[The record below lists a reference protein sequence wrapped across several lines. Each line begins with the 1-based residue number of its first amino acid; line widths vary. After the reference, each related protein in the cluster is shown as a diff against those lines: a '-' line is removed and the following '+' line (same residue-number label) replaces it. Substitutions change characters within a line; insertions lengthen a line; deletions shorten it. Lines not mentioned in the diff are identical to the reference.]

1 MQIKRRDFLKAGAA
15 AGAVAALGGLKLN
28 AFAAGKEQEKGIG
41 GTGPG
46 EWIASTCQ
54 GCTAWC
60 PVEFFVQ
67 EGRAVKVRGNQ
78 LSKANSGYVC
88 PRGHLMLQQ
97 LYDPDRIK
105 VPMKRTNPEKGRGID
120 PKFVPITWDEALDIV
135 ADKMMELRKAN
146 EPEKLMYMRGRYSS
160 TSTDLLYGTLPKI
173 YGTPNY
179 FSHSAIC
186 AEAEKMGP
194 GYTQGFFGYRDYD
207 LAKTTCLVIWGCDP
221 LSSNRQV
228 PNAINKLGDI
238 FDRGTVIAV
247 DPRLS
252 TSAAKANEWLPIK
265 PGEDGALAA
274 ALAHVIMT
282 DGKWSKE
289 FVGDFKDGKNLF
301 KVGRTVDEAAC
312 VEKQTHGVVKW
323 WNIELKDKTPTWAA
337 KKTLIPKEQII
348 RVARAMAKAGSSC
361 AVYMGPGVAMTP
373 RGTYASMAV
382 YALNGILGSI
392 ETEGGVFQS
401 SSAPTTKFPE
411 IAEVFVDELA
421 KKSGKGKKVDGR
433 GAKDM
438 PAIMGGFEKKKDK
451 DGKETESAMAGVV
464 TNNVANGLLKD
475 PGAIKVF
482 LSTWSNF
489 NFSCTGAQRWDM
501 AMAKVPFFVHI
512 VTNASEMTQYADI
525 VLPATFAPAEKF
537 SIITNMAN
545 LHGHMSIQ
553 QPVIKPLWQAKSEE
567 TEVMWLLAE
576 KLKAKGFAN
585 LYDYYASFEDPE
597 TKKKPLNAAE
607 FAEISAKIS
616 SQKAWNGKEK
626 MKGDQLVGWEDFKKK
641 GIYNSETYAYKKN
654 WGKDNPET
662 KKFEGKFKTVTKK
675 FEFYSETLK
684 KTLTLFAEKNKIS
697 IDEVLKGSG
706 YEAQGELV
714 FVPHYE
720 SPTRHGSNEEYP
732 FTFIDYKSRLNRE
745 GRSQNTTWYHEFK
758 KMDVGDVSWDDVTKI
773 NPSDAKKLGI
783 KNGDAIRLTSTTGA
797 IVTKAKLWEGV
808 RPGTIAKC
816 FGQGHWAY
824 GRVAAKDYARAEPRG
839 GNNNELLVDDYDR
852 LSGATARNG
861 GFTGVKIE
869 KI

>member
-1 MQIKRRDFLKAGAA
+1 MKIRRREFLKMTVA
-15 AGAVAALGGLKLN
+15 AGAVAAVGVPRLN
-28 AFAAGKEQEKGIG
+28 AFADTPPIKAVGAPKA
-41 GTGPG
+41 
-46 EWIASTCQ
+46 EWIPSTCQ

-67 EGRAVKVRGNQ
+67 EGRVVKVRGNQ
-78 LSKANSGYVC
+78 LSKANGGYVC
-88 PRGHLMLQQ
+88 PRGHLMIQQ
-97 LYDPDRIK
+97 MYDPDRVK
-105 VPMKRTNPEKGRGID
+105 VPMKRTNPEKGRGVD
-120 PKFVPITWDEALDIV
+120 PKFVPITWDEALDTV

-146 EPEKLMYMRGRYSS
+146 EPEKLMYMRGRYSP

-173 YGTPNY
+173 FGTPNY

-207 LAKTTCLVIWGCDP
+207 LAKTKCLVVWGCDP

-228 PNAINKLGDI
+228 PNAIAKFGGIL
-238 FDRGTVIAV
+238 DRGTVIAV

-252 TSAAKANEWLPIK
+252 ASAAKANEWLPIK

-282 DGKWSKE
+282 EGMWSKE

-301 KVGRTVDEAAC
+301 KAGATVDEAVFA
-312 VEKQTHGVVKW
+312 EKQTHGVVKW
-323 WNIELKDKTPTWAA
+323 WNLELKDKTPAWAA
-337 KKTLIPKEQII
+337 QKTLLPEDQIL
-348 RVARAMAKAGSSC
+348 RVARIMGKGGSAT

-373 RGTYASMAV
+373 RGTYAAMAV

-401 SSAPTTKFPE
+401 SGAPVESFSKPDK
-411 IAEVFVDELA
+411 FVDELA
-421 KKSGKGKKVDGR
+421 KHHGHGKKIDGR

-438 PAIMGGFEKKKDK
+438 PAMMS
-451 DGKETESAMAGVV
+451 GKPGSGVV
-464 TNNVANGLLKD
+464 TNNVANALLKD
-475 PGAIKVF
+475 PDAIKVF

-489 NFSCTGAQRWDM
+489 TFSCTGAQRWEKVM
-501 AMAKVPFFVHI
+501 ARIPFFVHM
-512 VTNASEMTQYADI
+512 VTNASEMSQYADI
-525 VLPATFAPAEKF
+525 VLPATFAPTEKL
-537 SIITNMAN
+537 SIIGNMAN
-545 LHGHMSIQ
+545 LHGHISIQ
-553 QPVIKPLWQAKSEE
+553 QPVAKTLWQVKPEE

-597 TKKKPLNAAE
+597 TGKKPANAGE
-607 FAEISAKIS
+607 FAEIAVKIT
-616 SQKAWNGKEK
+616 SQKVWNGKEK
-626 MKGDQLVGWEDFKKK
+626 MKGDQIAGWAEFRKR
-641 GIYNSETYAYKKN
+641 GIYNSETYPYKKN

-662 KKFEGKFKTVTKK
+662 KKFEGKFKTETKK
-675 FEFYSETLK
+675 FEFYSETMK
-684 KTLTLFAEKNKIS
+684 KALGEHAKKHNTTMDDILQ
-697 IDEVLKGSG
+697 VSG
-706 YEAQGELV
+706 YEARGELA

-720 SPTRHGSNEEYP
+720 SPKRHGSDKDYP

-745 GRSQNTTWYHEFK
+745 GRSQNTVWYQEFK
-758 KMDVGDVSWDDVTKI
+758 KVDVGDTSWDDVVKI
-773 NPSDAKKLGI
+773 NPVDGKKLGI
-783 KNGDAIRLTSTTGA
+783 RTGDAVRLTSTTGS

-816 FGQGHWAY
+816 YGQGHWAY
-824 GRVAAKDYARAEPRG
+824 GRVAAGDYAKAQPRG

-869 KI
+869 KA

>member
-1 MQIKRRDFLKAGAA
+1 MQIKRRDFLKASVA
-15 AGAVAALGGLKLN
+15 AGAVAALTGPSLN
-28 AFAAGKEQEKGIG
+28 AFAVGKADEKAIG
-41 GTGPG
+41 GTEPG
-46 EWIASTCQ
+46 EWIPSTCQ

-67 EGRAVKVRGNQ
+67 KGRAVKVRGNQ
-78 LSKANSGYVC
+78 LSKANSGYCC

-97 LYDPDRIK
+97 AYDPDRIK

-120 PKFVPITWDEALDIV
+120 PRFVPITWDEALDTI
-135 ADKMMELRKAN
+135 ANKMMELRKAG
-146 EPEKLMYMRGRYSS
+146 EPEKLMYMRGRYSP
-160 TSTDLLYGTLPKI
+160 TSTELLYGTLPKI

-228 PNAINKLGDI
+228 PNAINKFGDI

-252 TSAAKANEWLPIK
+252 ASAAKANEWLPIK

-289 FVGDFKDGKNLF
+289 FVGDFKEGKNLF
-301 KVGRTVDEAAC
+301 KAGATVDEAAF

-323 WNIELKDKTPTWAA
+323 WNIELKDKTPAWAA

-348 RVARAMAKAGSSC
+348 RVARAMGKAGSATS
-361 AVYMGPGVAMTP
+361 VYMGPGVAMTP
-373 RGTYASMAV
+373 RGTYAAMAV
-382 YALNGILGSI
+382 YALNGILGSV

-401 SSAPTTKFPE
+401 SSAPVEKFPALDKFIDE
-411 IAEVFVDELA
+411 IA
-421 KKSGKGKKVDGR
+421 KHHGHGKKIDGR

-438 PAIMGGFEKKKDK
+438 PAMM
-451 DGKETESAMAGVV
+451 SAKPGSGVV
-464 TNNVANGLLKD
+464 TNNVANALLKD

-489 NFSCTGAQRWDM
+489 NFSCTGAQRWDK
-501 AMAKVPFFVHI
+501 AMARMPFFVHM
-512 VTNASEMTQYADI
+512 VTNASEMTQFADI
-525 VLPATFAPAEKF
+525 VLPATFAPTEKF

-576 KLKAKGFAN
+576 KLKSKGFAN

-597 TKKKPLNAAE
+597 TKKKPTSSAE
-607 FAEISAKIS
+607 FAEIAAKIT

-626 MKGDQLVGWEDFKKK
+626 MKGDLLTGWEDFKKK

-654 WGKDNPET
+654 WGKVNAET
-662 KKFEGKFKTVTKK
+662 KKFEGKFKTETKK
-675 FEFYSETLK
+675 FEFYSETMK
-684 KTLTLFAEKNKIS
+684 KALGEHAKKHNTT
-697 IDEVLKGSG
+697 IDDILQVSG
-706 YEAQGELV
+706 YEAKGELA

-720 SPTRHGSNEEYP
+720 SPKRHGSDKEYP

-783 KNGDAIRLTSTTGA
+783 RNGDTIRLTSTTGA

-816 FGQGHWAY
+816 YGQGHWAY
-824 GRVAAKDYARAEPRG
+824 GRVAAKDYAKAQPRG

>member
-1 MQIKRRDFLKAGAA
+1 MKIKRRDFLKASVA
-15 AGAVAALGGLKLN
+15 AGAVVALTGPSLN
-28 AFAAGKEQEKGIG
+28 AFAAAKADEKAIG
-41 GTGPG
+41 GTDPG
-46 EWIASTCQ
+46 EWVPSTCQ

-67 EGRAVKVRGNQ
+67 KGRIVKVRGNQ
-78 LSKANSGYVC
+78 LSKANSGYCC
-88 PRGHLMLQQ
+88 PRGHMMLQQ
-97 LYDPDRIK
+97 AYDPDRIK
-105 VPMKRTNPEKGRGID
+105 VPMKRTNPQKGRGID
-120 PKFVPITWDEALDIV
+120 PKFVPITWDDALDTI

-146 EPEKLMYMRGRYSS
+146 EPEKLMYMRGRYSP

-173 YGTPNY
+173 FGTPNY

-207 LAKTTCLVIWGCDP
+207 LAKTTCLVIWGSDP

-228 PNAINKLGDI
+228 PNAISKFGDI
-238 FDRGTVIAV
+238 FDRGTVIVV

-252 TSAAKANEWLPIK
+252 ASAAKANEWLPLK

-274 ALAHVIMT
+274 AIAHVIMT
-282 DGKWSKE
+282 EGMWSKE
-289 FVGDFKDGKNLF
+289 FVGDFQEGKNLF
-301 KVGRTVDEAAC
+301 KAGATVDEAAF

-323 WNIELKDKTPTWAA
+323 WNIELKDKTPDWAA

-348 RVARAMAKAGSSC
+348 RVAHAMGKAGAATS
-361 AVYMGPGVAMTP
+361 VWMGPGVAMSP
-373 RGTYASMAV
+373 RGTYAAMAV

-392 ETEGGVFQS
+392 ETEGGVMQS
-401 SSAPTTKFPE
+401 SSVPVEKFPAMDKF
-411 IAEVFVDELA
+411 IDEMA
-421 KKSGKGKKVDGR
+421 KHHGHGKKMDGR

-438 PAIMGGFEKKKDK
+438 PAMMGAKPG
-451 DGKETESAMAGVV
+451 SGVV

-475 PGAIKVF
+475 PAAIKVF

-489 NFSCTGAQRWDM
+489 VFSATGAQRWEKVM
-501 AMAKVPFFVHI
+501 ARMPFFVHM

-525 VLPATFAPAEKF
+525 VLPATFAPAEKL

-553 QPVIKPLWQAKSEE
+553 QPVIKPLWQAKVEE

-576 KLKAKGFAN
+576 KLKSRGFAN
-585 LYDYYASFEDPE
+585 LHDYYASFEDPE
-597 TKKKPLNAAE
+597 TKQKPANASE
-607 FAEISAKIS
+607 FAEIAAKIS
-616 SQKAWNGKEK
+616 SQKVWNGKEI
-626 MKGDQLVGWEDFKKK
+626 MKGDQISGWADFKKK
-641 GIYNSETYAYKKN
+641 GIYNSETYKYRKN
-654 WGKDNPET
+654 WGKDNAET
-662 KKFEGKFKTVTKK
+662 KKFEGKFKTETKK
-675 FEFYSETLK
+675 FEFYSETMK
-684 KTLTLFAEKNKIS
+684 KALGEHAKKHNTT
-697 IDEVLKGSG
+697 IDDILQVSG
-706 YEAQGELV
+706 YEARGELA

-720 SPTRHGSNEEYP
+720 SPKRHGSDKEYP

-745 GRSQNTTWYHEFK
+745 GRSQNTTWYQEFK
-758 KMDVGDVSWDDVTKI
+758 KVDVGDKSWDDVAKI
-773 NPSDAKKLGI
+773 NPRDAKKLGI
-783 KNGDAIRLTSTTGA
+783 RNGDTIRLTSTTGS
-797 IVTKAKLWEGV
+797 IVTKALLWEGV
-808 RPGTIAKC
+808 RPGTVAKC
-816 FGQGHWAY
+816 YGQGHWAY
-824 GRVAAKDYARAEPRG
+824 GRVAAKDYAKAQPRG

>member
-1 MQIKRRDFLKAGAA
+1 MELKRRDFLKAGVA
-15 AGAVAALGGLKLN
+15 AGTALAVSGPSLN
-28 AFAAGKEQEKGIG
+28 AFAKGHEHAAKGAMATEAGNWV
-41 GTGPG
+41 P
-46 EWIASTCQ
+46 STCQ

-67 EGRAVKVRGNQ
+67 KGRVVKVRGNQ
-78 LSKANSGYVC
+78 LSKANNGYCC
-88 PRGHLMLQQ
+88 PRGHIMLQQ
-97 LYDPDRIK
+97 VYDPDRIK

-120 PKFVPITWDEALDIV
+120 PKFVPITWDEALDTI
-135 ADKMMELRKAN
+135 ADKMVALRKAG
-146 EPEKLMYMRGRYSS
+146 EPEKLMYMRGRYSPIS
-160 TSTDLLYGTLPKI
+160 TELLYGTLPKI

-207 LAKTTCLVIWGCDP
+207 MAKTNCLVIWGTDP

-228 PNAINKLGDI
+228 PNAINKFGDI

-252 TSAAKANEWLPIK
+252 ASAAKANEWLPIK

-274 ALAHVIMT
+274 AIAHVIMT
-282 DGKWSKE
+282 EGMWSKE

-301 KVGRTVDEAAC
+301 KSGAAVDESSFA
-312 VEKQTHGVVKW
+312 EKQTHGVVKW
-323 WNIELKDKTPTWAA
+323 WNIELKDKTPKWAS
-337 KKTLIPKEQII
+337 KITLIPEKQIV
-348 RVARAMAKAGSSC
+348 RVARIMGKAGSAC

-382 YALNGILGSI
+382 YALNGILGSV

-401 SSAPTTKFPE
+401 SGVPVEKFSKPDKF
-411 IAEVFVDELA
+411 IDEVA
-421 KKSGKGKKVDGR
+421 KKHGHGKKIDGR

-438 PAIMGGFEKKKDK
+438 PAMMGAKPG
-451 DGKETESAMAGVV
+451 SGVV
-464 TNNVANGLLKD
+464 TNNVANGMLKD
-475 PGAIKVF
+475 PNAIKIF

-489 NFSCTGAQRWDM
+489 VFSCTGAQRWEK
-501 AMAKVPFFVHI
+501 AMAKVPFFVHM

-525 VLPATFAPAEKF
+525 VLPATFAPAEKL

-553 QPVIKPLWQAKSEE
+553 QPVIKPLWQTKAEE

-597 TKKKPLNAAE
+597 TKKKPTNAAE
-607 FAEISAKIS
+607 FCEITAKIA
-616 SQKAWNGKEK
+616 SQKVWNGKEK
-626 MKGDQLVGWEDFKKK
+626 MKGDQVAGWEDFKKK

-654 WGKDNPET
+654 WGK
-662 KKFEGKFKTVTKK
+662 FKTETKK
-675 FEFYSETLK
+675 FEFYSETMK
-684 KTLTLFAEKNKIS
+684 KALAEHAKKHNTS
-697 IDEVLKGSG
+697 IDDILSASG
-706 YEAQGELV
+706 YEAKGELA

-720 SPTRHGSNEEYP
+720 SPKRHGDAKEYP
-732 FTFIDYKSRLNRE
+732 FTFIDHKSRLNRE
-745 GRSQNTTWYHEFK
+745 GRSQNAPWYQEFK
-758 KMDVGDVSWDDVTKI
+758 KVDIGDVSWDDVVKI
-773 NPSDAKKLGI
+773 NPGDAKKLGI
-783 KNGDAIRLTSTTGA
+783 KNGDTVRLTSTTGS
-797 IVTKAKLWEGV
+797 ITTKVRLWEGV
-808 RPGTIAKC
+808 RPGTVAKC
-816 FGQGHWAY
+816 YGQGHWAY
-824 GRVAAKDYARAEPRG
+824 GRVAAKDYAKAEPRG

-852 LSGATARNG
+852 LSGSTARNG

-869 KI
+869 KA

>member
-1 MQIKRRDFLKAGAA
+1 MTVA
-15 AGAVAALGGLKLN
+15 AGAVAAVGVPGLN
-28 AFAAGKEQEKGIG
+28 AFADTPPLKAAGAPK
-41 GTGPG
+41 G
-46 EWIASTCQ
+46 EWIPSTCQ

-67 EGRAVKVRGNQ
+67 EGRVVKARGNRY
-78 LSKANSGYVC
+78 SKANGGLVC
-88 PRGHLMLQQ
+88 PRGHLMIQQ
-97 LYDPDRIK
+97 MYDPDRVK
-105 VPMKRTNPEKGRGID
+105 VPMKRTNPEKGRGVD
-120 PKFVPITWDEALDIV
+120 PKFVPITWDEALNTI
-135 ADKMMELRKAN
+135 AEKMMELRKAN

-173 YGTPNY
+173 FGTPNY

-207 LAKTTCLVIWGCDP
+207 LAKTKCLVVWGCDP

-228 PNAINKLGDI
+228 PNAIAKFGDI
-238 FDRGTVIAV
+238 LDRGTVIAV

-252 TSAAKANEWLPIK
+252 ASAAKANEWLPIK

-282 DGKWSKE
+282 EGMWSRE

-301 KVGRTVDEAAC
+301 KAGATVDEGAFG
-312 VEKQTHGVVKW
+312 EKQTHGVVKW
-323 WNIELKDKTPTWAA
+323 WNLELKDKTPAWAA
-337 KKTLIPKEQII
+337 RKTLIPEGQIL
-348 RVARAMAKAGSSC
+348 RVARIMGKGGSAT

-401 SSAPTTKFPE
+401 SGAPVEKFPSADKF
-411 IAEVFVDELA
+411 IDEMA
-421 KKSGKGKKVDGR
+421 KHYGHGNKIDGR

-438 PAIMGGFEKKKDK
+438 PAMMGGKA
-451 DGKETESAMAGVV
+451 GSGVV
-464 TNNVANGLLKD
+464 TNNVANALLKD

-489 NFSCTGAQRWDM
+489 NFSCTGARRWDI
-501 AMAKVPFFVHI
+501 AMAGIPFFVHM
-512 VTNASEMTQYADI
+512 VTNASEMTQFADI
-525 VLPATFAPAEKF
+525 VLPATFAPTEKL
-537 SIITNMAN
+537 SIIGNMAN
-545 LHGHMSIQ
+545 LHGHISIQ
-553 QPVIKPLWQAKSEE
+553 QPVAKTLWEVKPEE

-585 LYDYYASFEDPE
+585 LYDYYASFADPE
-597 TKKKPLNAAE
+597 TGKKPANAGE
-607 FAEISAKIS
+607 FAEIAAKIS
-616 SQKAWNGKEK
+616 SQKVWNGKEK
-626 MKGDQLVGWEDFKKK
+626 MKGDSIAGWAEFRKR
-641 GIYNSETYAYKKN
+641 GIYNTETYAYKKN

-662 KKFEGKFKTVTKK
+662 RKFEGKFKTVTKK
-675 FEFYSETLK
+675 FEFYSETMK
-684 KTLTLFAEKNKIS
+684 KTL
-697 IDEVLKGSG
+697 DEHAKKHNTTMDDILQVSG
-706 YEAQGELV
+706 YEARGELA

-720 SPTRHGSNEEYP
+720 SPKRHGSEKEYP
-732 FTFIDYKSRLNRE
+732 FTFIDHKSRLNRE
-745 GRSQNTTWYHEFK
+745 GRSQNIVWYHEFK
-758 KMDVGDVSWDDVTKI
+758 KVDVGDTSWEDVVKI
-773 NPSDAKKLGI
+773 NPVDGKKLGI
-783 KNGDAIRLTSTTGA
+783 RTGDTVRLTSTTGS

-816 FGQGHWAY
+816 YGQGHWAY
-824 GRVAAKDYARAEPRG
+824 GRVAAGDYAKAKPRG

-852 LSGATARNG
+852 LSGSTARNG

-869 KI
+869 KA